1 MHRQAEIVDRGTIKC
16 PTARPGLHQ
25 SEFNLT
31 GKARTRLLRPA
42 RHRYQ
47 QAWSRTVRL
56 GLKVEGPVNC
66 LPSGGGYPR
75 SAQTTCYRQTLEPC
89 AASLPCH
96 LAGLVL
102 PQSLWLLGHPLQC
115 SIRLAGRDRTALPRT
130 ARDLAFSSLGLQPGP
145 STSDL
150 SKPPQSCL
158 GRKLDCLEKPLLCMH
173 EPRGGR

>member
-1 MHRQAEIVDRGTIKC
+1 MC

-25 SEFNLT
+25 SESNLI

-89 AASLPCH
+89 AALLPCH

-102 PQSLWLLGHPLQC
+102 PQSLWLLCHPLQC
-115 SIRLAGRDRTALPRT
+115 SSASQGGTEHPATHFQGP
-130 ARDLAFSSLGLQPGP
+130 GLQ
-145 STSDL
+145 
-150 SKPPQSCL
+150 QS
-158 GRKLDCLEKPLLCMH
+158 GAAAWT
-173 EPRGGR
+173 